1 MLFLFF
7 LNLTQFNISNQGHLT
22 TKSDVYGYGVV
33 LLELI
38 TGRRSIDR
46 TRPSREQS
54 LVEWARPCIKDPRK
68 LDKIIDPRLEG
79 LFSTKGAQKA
89 AALAYKCLSHQPKC
103 RPTMTNV
110 VTILEALQDFNDWFV
125 EPFVYV
131 APTENPSNEHSVKEK
146 GIQSEGEK
154 YGNEENGLHCHNDN
168 VWRPLVTYS
177 DTSLYTRFRN
187 GF

>member
-1 MLFLFF
+1 M
-7 LNLTQFNISNQGHLT
+7 
-22 TKSDVYGYGVV
+22 YGYGVV

-54 LVEWARPCIKDPRK
+54 LVEWARPCMKDTRK

-79 LFSTKGAQKA
+79 QFSSKGAHKA

-103 RPTMTNV
+103 RPTMSNV

-125 EPFVYV
+125 RPFVYV
-131 APTENPSNEHSVKEK
+131 APTENSSNQYPVKDERIRSETEK
-146 GIQSEGEK
+146 D
-154 YGNEENGLHCHNDN
+154 GNEENGIHCHSNN
-168 VWRPLVTYS
+168 NGWRPLVTYS
-177 DTSLYTRFRN
+177 DTSLYSRFRN
-187 GF
+187 EF